1 MISTIWDSHL
11 TFEKIILTFF
21 VVIVQILMICIYL
34 KSITDQN
41 LYYMFFHPIAESV
54 SFLHVFILVNL
65 RRVQNIIYFCTTLV
79 G

>member
-1 MISTIWDSHL
+1 MGATKDENLLRGYNANDLHYL
-11 TFEKIILTFF
+11 GLPFDF
-21 VVIVQILMICIYL
+21 CIYL
-34 KSITDQN
+34 KSITYQN

-54 SFLHVFILVNL
+54 SFLHLFILVNL

>member
-21 VVIVQILMICIYL
+21 VVIVQILMICT
-34 KSITDQN
+34 ITDQN
-41 LYYMFFHPIAESV
+41 LYYMFFRPIAEYASV
-54 SFLHVFILVNL
+54 LHLFILVNL
-65 RRVQNIIYFCTTLV
+65 CRVQNIIYFCTTLV

>member
-34 KSITDQN
+34 KTITDQN
-41 LYYMFFHPIAESV
+41 LYFMFLHPITESASV
-54 SFLHVFILVNL
+54 LHLFILVNL

>member
-1 MISTIWDSHL
+1 MIATIWDSHL

-34 KSITDQN
+34 ESITEQN
-41 LYYMFFHPIAESV
+41 LYYMFFHPIAESARV
-54 SFLHVFILVNL
+54 LHLFILVNL